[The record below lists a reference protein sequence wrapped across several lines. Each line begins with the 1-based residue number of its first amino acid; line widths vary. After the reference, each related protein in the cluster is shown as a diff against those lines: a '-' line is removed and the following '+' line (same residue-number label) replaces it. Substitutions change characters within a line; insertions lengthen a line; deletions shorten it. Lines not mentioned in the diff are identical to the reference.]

1 MIALNQRLKIEQNLI
16 LRRKLFAKIVQFSFE
31 ELKEYLSETLGSAFV
46 KLDAEMEETHLP
58 RSELVSDSDG
68 SLSREIISCLPL
80 ARLDDTT
87 ESVAEFLAFNLDNNG
102 HLLVT
107 VEEVEQRFNV
117 EREVVYKAIQALKDI
132 GPEGVLLGTVTGF
145 GDSAAYVQPD
155 IVIDVKND
163 EFVVEVKEID
173 IAHYLSW
180 KPAQRGMLAFL
191 CDAVE
196 KRQRLLK
203 LLGWKIVEFNTDF
216 LLNLMKYPRRVKM
229 KSIAKETN
237 LSISTVS
244 RAVCGKYAATP
255 RGIYSLKSFFGR
267 GYERSLLLEAVAS
280 ILKEHPNWTDLR
292 IASELSKEGIC
303 VARRTVNKYRRIVE
317 RVRKSE
323 KSGTVLER

>member
-1 MIALNQRLKIEQNLI
+1 
-16 LRRKLFAKIVQFSFE
+16 
-31 ELKEYLSETLGSAFV
+31 V
-46 KLDAEMEETHLP
+46 KLWVAAEMEETHLP

-107 VEEVEQRFNV
+107 VD

-173 IAHYLSW
+173 ITHYLSW
-180 KPAQRGMLAFL
+180 RPAQRGMLAFL

-196 KRQRLLK
+196 L
-203 LLGWKIVEFNTDF
+203 EHFNCIQSC
-216 LLNLMKYPRRVKM
+216 L
-229 KSIAKETN
+229 
-237 LSISTVS
+237 
-244 RAVCGKYAATP
+244 
-255 RGIYSLKSFFGR
+255 
-267 GYERSLLLEAVAS
+267 
-280 ILKEHPNWTDLR
+280 W
-292 IASELSKEGIC
+292 
-303 VARRTVNKYRRIVE
+303 
-317 RVRKSE
+317 
-323 KSGTVLER
+323 